1 MTDGTDMVAGQIPD
15 AERGP
20 YEMARLQAA
29 ELLEEACGEKLPALG
44 LLARLEKALW
54 AAALLQQPNA
64 ELAREAFGAGLTAFN
79 LDLPSQGSRR
89 TRPR

>member
-1 MTDGTDMVAGQIPD
+1 MSDSTDLVPSTIPEG
-15 AERGP
+15 ERGP
-20 YEMARLQAA
+20 YEMARLEAA
-29 ELLEEACGEKLPALG
+29 DILEDACGEKLPALG
-44 LLARLEKALW
+44 LLARVEKALW

-79 LDLPSQGSRR
+79 LDLPSQGTRR

>member
-1 MTDGTDMVAGQIPD
+1 MNDSTDLVASQIPD

-20 YEMARLQAA
+20 YEIARLEAA
-29 ELLEEACGEKLPALG
+29 EILEDSCGEKLSALG

-79 LDLPSQGSRR
+79 LDLPSQGTRR